1 MAKAVFSSPPKNKL
15 RIIRCRPITATVTK
29 ESLTLRLLMSR
40 LAQCFRLMVGVQDY
54 QTYLRHMQLHHPLNK
69 PMTEKEFHR
78 YCLEARFPSTAGKVG
93 KCPC

>member
-1 MAKAVFSSPPKNKL
+1 MAKAVFSPPVRSTL
-15 RIIRCRPITATVTK
+15 RVIRCRPLAAPVTK

-54 QTYLRHMQLHHPLNK
+54 QTYLRHMQLRHPLDN
-69 PMTEKEFHR
+69 PMSEKEFHR
-78 YCLEARFPSTAGKVG
+78 YCLEARFPSAAGKVG

>member
-1 MAKAVFSSPPKNKL
+1 MAKAVFPLPLRGEL
-15 RIIRCRPITATVTK
+15 RIVRCWPLAATVTK
-29 ESLTLRLLMSR
+29 ETLTLRLLMSR

-54 QTYLRHMQLHHPLNK
+54 QTYLRHMQLRHPYDK
-69 PMTEKEFHR
+69 PMSEKDFHR

>member
-1 MAKAVFSSPPKNKL
+1 MAKAVFPLPARGEL
-15 RIIRCRPITATVTK
+15 RIVRCRPLAVTVTK
-29 ESLTLRLLMSR
+29 ETLTLRLLMSR

-54 QTYLRHMQLHHPLNK
+54 QTYLRHMQLRHPLDK
-69 PMTEKEFHR
+69 PMSEKDFHR